1 MPFLARFGGSKI
13 FMLEAFRHIVHAA
26 GYSMAGL
33 GYLLRS
39 ELAAR
44 IEAGVIVLAFVWF
57 ALLGRSVIDF
67 LGLAVIACML
77 MSVEA
82 LNTAIEDIVDKLSPE
97 QSGFARGAKDLG
109 STAVFFMLTAG
120 GLYVLANTADAF
132 GLIFY

>member
-1 MPFLARFGGSKI
+1 
-13 FMLEAFRHIVHAA
+13 MLEAFRHIVHAA

-44 IEAGVIVLAFVWF
+44 IEAGVIVLAFIWF
-57 ALLGRSVIDF
+57 ALLGRSLIDF

-82 LNTAIEDIVDKLSPE
+82 LNTAIEDIINKLSPE
-97 QSGFARGAKDLG
+97 QSGFARDVKDLG

-120 GLYVLANTADAF
+120 GLYIAANTADAF
-132 GLIFY
+132 GLIAY